1 MKSLIR
7 SISTLTILGATLLCP
22 SFLGRMQALA
32 LPQEQ
37 VIQKLQ
43 FIPVF
48 TLRNDKGESPVI
60 EVPNG
65 QNNKSKVTGVFMSE
79 KDAEGFL
86 NGLKTENPEL
96 AKNMQVV
103 TISLGDVYKIVEDN
117 QNKPD
122 RLMFDFIPMQQQVDL
137 ASVLKTVNGESINK
151 DNIGVPLFVARTGPD
166 KGYLTFQRG
175 SEPVVPFFFAKQ
187 DLDNL
192 LNTLRNQQPNLV
204 NSIDIQVVPL
214 QVMLQKL
221 QSGNDP
227 QLGKIELAPSCDS
240 LKSVGIPDDKK
251 PIYCQNK

>member
-1 MKSLIR
+1 MQSLIR
-7 SISTLTILGATLLCP
+7 WAAALSVAGGTLLGP
-22 SFLGRMQALA
+22 AFLGKMQVLA

-43 FIPVF
+43 IIPVF

-65 QNNKSKVTGVFMSE
+65 QNNKTKVTGVFMSE

-86 NGLKTENPEL
+86 NGLKTQNPDL

-103 TISLGDVYKIVEDN
+103 TISLGDIYKLIQEN
-117 QNKPD
+117 KNKPD
-122 RLMFDFIPMQQQVDL
+122 RLMFDLIPMEQQVTL
-137 ASVLKTVNGESINK
+137 ASVLKTPNGQPIDPK
-151 DNIGVPLFVARTGPD
+151 NIGVPLFVARSGPD

-175 SEPVVPFFFAKQ
+175 NEPVVPFFFAKQ
-187 DLDNL
+187 DLENL
-192 LNTLRNQQPNLV
+192 LNTLKKQQPNLV
-204 NSIDIQVVPL
+204 NSVDIQVVPL
-214 QVMLQKL
+214 QLMLQKL

-227 QLGKIELAPSCDS
+227 QLGKIELAPSCES
-240 LKSVGIPDDKK
+240 LTSVGVTEK